1 VLPIAEHATKYFIK
15 MLYKAQTQGIK
26 AVSPKREAI
35 RDFIEHTEEFMK
47 RTAWSTSCRSWF
59 KNGRVDGPVTALHP
73 GSRIHWFQMLNDPR
87 YEDWDWETFNGNRFA
102 YLGNGFGVKESEGRD
117 LTWYFDNPEEGY
129 EHVSY

>member
-1 VLPIAEHATKYFIK
+1 
-15 MLYKAQTQGIK
+15 MLYKAQMQGIK

-35 RDFIEHTEEFMK
+35 RDFIEHSEEFMK
-47 RTAWSTSCRSWF
+47 QTAWSTPCRSWF
-59 KNGRVDGPVTALHP
+59 KNGSVDGPVTALHP

-87 YEDWDWETFNGNRFA
+87 YEDWDWETFSGNRFG